1 MRAKQRTVKWKA
13 AAFGR
18 NPGRGPL
25 DIGFYVSHSGI
36 MAFIRFLR
44 PPAAAFHLPVR
55 SFARTGEEEG
65 AGELA
70 GGWSSNPSCPEGHIL
85 LKTPLHF
92 SQKSVGHFLFPF
104 IYPPSPLFTLFLRLT
119 NRLTAK

>member
-1 MRAKQRTVKWKA
+1 MEAYHKRVV
-13 AAFGR
+13 G
-18 NPGRGPL
+18 
-25 DIGFYVSHSGI
+25 VSHRLTEEVYPSI
-36 MAFIRFLR
+36 LR

-104 IYPPSPLFTLFLRLT
+104 IYPPSPLFTLFLRVT